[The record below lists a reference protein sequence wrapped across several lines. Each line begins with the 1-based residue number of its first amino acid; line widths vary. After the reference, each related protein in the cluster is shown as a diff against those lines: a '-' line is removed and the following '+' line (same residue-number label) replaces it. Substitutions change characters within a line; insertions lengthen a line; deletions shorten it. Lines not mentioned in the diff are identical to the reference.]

1 MNKYLKLAAV
11 YSTGMMSIF
20 MLVGCG
26 EGGGANQALPDA
38 KTENSAVDTENAEKR
53 MGRYLE
59 NEITV
64 PEDIKTTVSYPAPYL
79 QKSERDE
86 LVLAEPM
93 AGRYFSA
100 DMGGNWEQ
108 MDCPWQ
114 EVVSSG
120 YISDVSLSPEGAVA
134 MVYSPYN
141 EEEDSD
147 SSEMVWKAVY
157 FDADGNETELDFP
170 ETGDARAWKLAFD
183 RQGGLYAFDFEG
195 RVYRLDPAAGIKKE
209 LFDTEGLMDFVCFT
223 DRYMVGFT
231 TRGEVVIYDME
242 EEELAPEDR
251 ILQEDRKS
259 VV

>member
-1 MNKYLKLAAV
+1 MNKFWKWAAL
-11 YSTGMMSIF
+11 SCAGMMSIF

-100 DMGGNWEQ
+100 DMGGNW
-108 MDCPWQ
+108 
-114 EVVSSG
+114 
-120 YISDVSLSPEGAVA
+120 
-134 MVYSPYN
+134 
-141 EEEDSD
+141 
-147 SSEMVWKAVY
+147 
-157 FDADGNETELDFP
+157 
-170 ETGDARAWKLAFD
+170 
-183 RQGGLYAFDFEG
+183 
-195 RVYRLDPAAGIKKE
+195 
-209 LFDTEGLMDFVCFT
+209 
-223 DRYMVGFT
+223 
-231 TRGEVVIYDME
+231 
-242 EEELAPEDR
+242 
-251 ILQEDRKS
+251 
-259 VV
+259 